1 MTESA
6 IADWQ
11 KGGLRYAKLMKIVPE
26 FLAPEQVRAFFVGVK
41 GGGRFRLIN
50 PFSPLQREYVIAA
63 TTDYLVVLRLRR
75 PVVFRAS
82 IADVAYR
89 VKSKEADLQ
98 WENGELTVGDVSYQ
112 PISFHGQ
119 DAEEVA
125 RLSMAL
131 GCFVLRLCRR
141 N

>member
-1 MTESA
+1 MTEPTIS
-6 IADWQ
+6 DWQ
-11 KGGLRYAKLMKIVPE
+11 KGGMRYAKLTKIVPE
-26 FLAPEQVRAFFVGVK
+26 FLAPEQVQAFFVGVK

-63 TTDYLVVLRLRR
+63 TTEYLVVLRLRR
-75 PVVFRAS
+75 PGVFRAS
-82 IADVAYR
+82 VADVVYR

-98 WENGELTVGDVSYQ
+98 WENGELTVGNVSYR
-112 PISFHGQ
+112 PISFHGE

-125 RLSMAL
+125 RLID
-131 GCFVLRLCRR
+131 G